1 MKPIFFLREN
11 KMLYKQ
17 KPKNPYE
24 HSEQDT
30 TENKNSNYCHT
41 SSNRNFFLFFFKECL
56 YY

>member
-30 TENKNSNYCHT
+30 TENKNSNYCHI